1 MPTHV
6 GESHVLNTGLEVGE
20 AAKQVPTSIGARG
33 ERSTRSVI
41 LRSVPC
47 VGAVEVCVVNLN

>member
-6 GESHVLNTGLEVGE
+6 GESHVFNAGLEVGE
-20 AAKQVPTSIGARG
+20 AAKQVPASIGAKY

-41 LRSVPC
+41 LKSLPC
-47 VGAVEVCVVNLN
+47 VGAVEASVVNLN